1 MNVSGGDTAND
12 DSIELV
18 ELKRKNYRQSKKI
31 KNVDSQLEE
40 VLLGQ
45 ANNQSGKNFDKLDSN
60 VNDMD
65 FAHRKKM
72 SSKKDTWQ
80 KIDNL
85 LDLNAKFESS
95 ELENAFKSSF
105 SGVSR
110 SIYIK
115 YLLYLIAFTLTW
127 FIFLIVNN
135 QGQIDIG
142 ITYATINHY
151 DTQSNSTILNAKQNE
166 PVADLMEKKNFL
178 LSCMLIV
185 CLIYVVIFAFLV
197 IVEYQEGEFRKIEK
211 KLSRQEHETKVNF
224 KLAEKDLKLAMEEV
238 LEKER
243 QYNHL
248 RKKHEQDSVRV
259 NKLRDMYKKCSYS
272 TATVVTT
279 LMFVLCF
286 MLFFVQH
293 DDTTFVSQTSHFV
306 WFAEAVLLFY
316 LVYPFQ
322 VLLPITFG
330 LLLSIAFEYLSLN
343 KQFNRSTTNAHFL
356 SSKLMFISIKALL
369 HLSLHLI
376 SIYLKLCIDS
386 IKRVTF
392 IKLAHMNKA
401 HMTSQQDKQI
411 TERMIKSIMPPLF
424 THVFGKPEEFKK
436 NVNRI
441 DQMRP
446 LFIYPVSQISILF
459 ADIVGFTRMSSSKT
473 AQELVYL
480 LNDLYARFDRLCE
493 QAGCEKISTLGD
505 CYYCV
510 SGCLNGRSDH
520 ANCCVE
526 MGLLMVKEI
535 ELFNKDHD
543 VDVNMRVGVHT
554 GSALCGFIGGKRFRF
569 DVWSSDVTLANKMES
584 SGRAGWVH
592 ISEDTYKQLN
602 GKFNTEP
609 GENQS
614 GKATY
619 FVVRESKRETVAD
632 ALKLSETQN
641 SRRTADQSAPDN
653 SPMQLLA
660 NVNQQQHFECSMDEQ
675 HLLNLAAEK
684 IQFVKPE
691 INLFTMRFDSDEEAD
706 FQQHLMG
713 LSASINNSFN
723 FLSEN
728 IIFAKNSKKNNT
740 LWTNPR
746 NLFHISVFMAF
757 TINLCVSSAYFLS
770 FVASTFKQLK
780 YTHRYITNYIIVL
793 VLFCIIFAVQIGL
806 LIAYLILNRGKS
818 SNSEMSQTQKLSA
831 QKLRKKILLN
841 QALVYALSFILLALV
856 PIYLLGTGLP
866 FVSTANKY
874 LLNNS
879 LFNRNERSI
888 HRPLNLFGLYLYL
901 IYTICLV
908 SFVTFVQLSS
918 LYRTCLAIVFAVI
931 FCLCAL
937 LGIDS
942 TIDEQIVVFSSDLNA
957 TATEPIAI
965 TPLSFYSSMFL
976 KGFTGP
982 NTATLIDF
990 GLLLVLIWLINR
1002 QSELMQRI
1010 SFKYDQE
1017 SLIKIT
1023 NAREQKDL
1031 ANWLIDIVI
1040 PSHVISYVKEKKQ
1053 YSMNY
1058 DCVGVLFVSL
1068 CNFSEFFEESYE
1080 GGRELLRV
1088 LNEISIDF
1096 DRLLD
1101 EPKYKEIEKIKS
1113 IGSTFMIASGLK
1125 LDNQTSDK
1133 SHLYDLV
1140 DFALEMK
1147 EKLESFNLEA
1157 MSVCHFKFQMKM
1169 GFNCGPLTA
1178 GVIGT
1183 DRLLYD
1189 IWGDTVNVAS
1199 RMDSTGQAG
1208 LLQTPEKAAQL
1219 LQDEYK
1225 FYQRGLI
1232 QIKGKDKMMTYF
1244 LDPNENRKRNQ
1255 N

>member
-1 MNVSGGDTAND
+1 MNVSAGDAVND
-12 DSIELV
+12 DTIELV
-18 ELKRKNYRQSKKI
+18 ELKRKNYRLSKKI
-31 KNVDSQLEE
+31 KNVDSQQEE

-45 ANNQSGKNFDKLDSN
+45 ANSQTAKNCDKLDSN
-60 VNDMD
+60 VNDID
-65 FAHRKKM
+65 SAPRKKM
-72 SSKKDTWQ
+72 SKNNLWQ
-80 KIDNL
+80 KVDNL
-85 LDLNAKFESS
+85 LELNVKFESS
-95 ELENAFKSSF
+95 ELENAFKSSYL
-105 SGVSR
+105 GVSR

-127 FIFLIVNN
+127 LIFLIVNN
-135 QGQIDIG
+135 QGQIDVRLA
-142 ITYATINHY
+142 YATIIHY
-151 DTQSNSTILNAKQNE
+151 GTHSNFTMIAKSNE
-166 PVADLMEKKNFL
+166 PTTANLNDNKFLL
-178 LSCMLIV
+178 LSCMLVV
-185 CLIYVVIFAFLV
+185 CLIYIIIFVFLAVI
-197 IVEYQEGEFRKIEK
+197 EYQEDEFRKIEK

-243 QYNHL
+243 QYHYL
-248 RKKHEQDSVRV
+248 RKKHEQDSVTV
-259 NKLRDMYKKCSYS
+259 NRLRDMYKKCSYS
-272 TATVVTT
+272 TAIVVTI
-279 LMFVLCF
+279 LMFGLCF
-286 MLFFVQH
+286 MLFFIQR
-293 DDTTFVSQTSHFV
+293 DTIFVTQASHFV
-306 WFAEAVLLFY
+306 WFAEAVLLLY

-322 VLLPITFG
+322 LLLPLTLGIC
-330 LLLSIAFEYLSLN
+330 LSVAFEYLSMD
-343 KQFNRSTTNAHFL
+343 KQLDAMTNCL
-356 SSKLMFISIKALL
+356 SSKLIFASIKALL
-369 HLSLHLI
+369 HTCLHLV
-376 SIYLKLCIDS
+376 SVYLKLCIDS
-386 IKRVTF
+386 IKRDTF

-436 NVNRI
+436 NVNRV

-459 ADIVGFTRMSSSKT
+459 ADIVGFTRMSSNKT

-520 ANCCVE
+520 AKCSVE

-535 ELFNKDHD
+535 EAFNRDHD

-641 SRRTADQSAPDN
+641 SRRTADQAAGQPN
-653 SPMQLLA
+653 NTMQLLT
-660 NVNQQQHFECSMDEQ
+660 NDNRQHQLSSMDEQ
-675 HLLNLAAEK
+675 RLLTLAVK
-684 IQFVKPE
+684 KTQFVKPE
-691 INLFTMRFDSDEEAD
+691 TNFFTMRFDSDEEAD
-706 FQQHLMG
+706 FQTYLMG
-713 LSASINNSFN
+713 LSNSTITDTTTNNMITKNTKKINSLFT
-723 FLSEN
+723 
-728 IIFAKNSKKNNT
+728 I
-740 LWTNPR
+740 PR
-746 NLFHISVFMAF
+746 NLLHISVLMAF
-757 TINLCVSSAYFLS
+757 VINACVSSAYFLS
-770 FVASTFKQLK
+770 FIACTIKQFKYSTI
-780 YTHRYITNYIIVL
+780 YTARFTSHFISVVVT
-793 VLFCIIFAVQIGL
+793 FCLIFLLQIGL
-806 LIAYLILNRGKS
+806 LIGYFILNRGKS
-818 SNSEMSQTQKLSA
+818 NLTLPEEQKMCRNKLKKKVFINQT
-831 QKLRKKILLN
+831 
-841 QALVYALSFILLALV
+841 LVYALSSILLTLV

-866 FVSTANKY
+866 FVPTINSH
-874 LLNNS
+874 LSNNS
-879 LFNRNERSI
+879 LIDSDDQTSNINSY
-888 HRPLNLFGLYLYL
+888 HRPLNLFGLYLYFT
-901 IYTICLV
+901 YTICLV

-918 LYRTCLAIVFAVI
+918 LYRTCLALVFAAI
-931 FCLCAL
+931 IGLCAL

-942 TIDEQIVVFSSDLNA
+942 TIAEHMTGPNSNLSA
-957 TATEPIAI
+957 TNEPVATS
-965 TPLSFYSSMFL
+965 PLSFYSSMFL
-976 KGFTGP
+976 KGFLVT
-982 NTATLIDF
+982 NTVTLIDF

-1002 QSELMQRI
+1002 HSELMQRI

-1017 SLIKIT
+1017 SLMKIT
-1023 NAREQKDL
+1023 NAKEQKDL

-1058 DCVGVLFVSL
+1058 ECVGVLFVSL

-1101 EPKYKEIEKIKS
+1101 EPKYNEIEKIKS

-1125 LDNQTSDK
+1125 LDNKTSNM

-1208 LLQTPEKAAQL
+1208 LLQAPEKAAKL
-1219 LQDEYK
+1219 LQDQYK
-1225 FYQRGLI
+1225 FYQRGMI